1 MTVNDQPTDSTERN
15 VEQQLRST
23 IRFKQESEAFLL
35 GIIAGAGA
43 VLLLTTVQ
51 EVLVR

>member
-1 MTVNDQPTDSTERN
+1 MPDGKDHD

-23 IRFKQESEAFLL
+23 IHFKEESEAFLL

-43 VLLLTTVQ
+43 ALLLTTVR
-51 EVLVR
+51 EVFVR